1 MNMLQFIKNSTGIE
15 LNSKQVEQLN
25 EYSRILAQENEKYNL
40 TAITEPSE
48 VWEKHFADSRIFTID
63 ANTIAEEILKRPI
76 TNTIM
81 LGAFAAISGKISFDD
96 ISEAI
101 RQYMPEKLH
110 EKNIGAVEAAI
121 TAAKEALV

>member
-1 MNMLQFIKNSTGIE
+1 MFSDTAFNELKPEGIIL
-15 LNSKQVEQLN
+15 LNTK
-25 EYSRILAQENEKYNL
+25 KY
-40 TAITEPSE
+40 
-48 VWEKHFADSRIFTID
+48 FDSNRIFTID

-81 LGAFAAISGKISFDD
+81 LGAFAAISGKISFDN

-121 TAAKEALV
+121 TAAKGALV